1 MIKATT
7 HLICNSLF
15 VIALHSQEISTLQGV
30 VTDQLDQPLEG
41 AVISLLHFSD
51 STLVKAAISEPNG
64 SFEVATNEQGPF
76 LAMVQMFGYSL
87 YTTDKLNDLSS
98 FLNVK
103 LTPQSVT
110 NAEVVVVGKI
120 PFAEKKIDRMVI
132 NPDALISNAGL
143 TALEVL
149 EKSPGVQV
157 DLEGNI
163 KLRGQSGVM
172 VMIDD
177 KQTYLSSSD
186 LASYLRSLPASSI
199 GRIEIMTTP
208 PAKYDAEGSAGVINI
223 VMKRTKVNGLSGGV
237 NVGYSQGYYWRSND
251 SFHLDYRINKLNF
264 FSNFSYGNNGS
275 YQDLTIRRQYFT
287 DGELNSGFIQR
298 TRIKKRNEGWQG
310 KVGLDYYMNEHSTAG
325 FSVSGFTNTNTE
337 STHNLAE
344 ISDSLSSLTGK
355 VNAFVPMK
363 QKMSSITANINYTW
377 KIDSLGQEL
386 SMNADYSIFDAK
398 MDQSLLNDTYTPSD
412 VLLLS
417 TNLVSNLPSSID
429 IATAKIDYSH
439 PFRNHSRFDT
449 GAKTSSIHTENF
461 ANFYDEADG
470 ELSPN
475 YDFTNTFFYDE
486 QIHAGYVN
494 YSGEKKLFAYQAGL
508 RYENTVMEG
517 VQKGNALQPD
527 STFKR
532 NYGNFFPTL
541 YLNQKLDSLG
551 KHVIGLSA
559 GRRINRPNYQDMNP
573 FTYPMDR
580 FTLYSGNPFL
590 QPTFSY
596 YGELSYLNNNNY
608 NFTMYAGTNKNEINE
623 TIEQTNGIFYSRPG
637 NIGKSTYLGFSVSGA
652 YEVAKW
658 WTIQFYAEYMY
669 TTYSGKLYGQRLDNQ
684 GGFFSMNPVNMFTIT
699 DKLSAELSGFYRTK
713 IYSSQFV
720 MIPLHTINAG
730 LAYKMM
736 NNKATLRL
744 NINDALYTFQ
754 PGGNILSLNE
764 STASWKSYFDSRV
777 FGISFSYKFTKGKVL
792 AARDAGSSDTEL
804 ERVKK

>member
-1 MIKATT
+1 MIKTAT
-7 HLICNSLF
+7 LLLCNLLF
-15 VIALHSQEISTLQGV
+15 VIALRSQEIITLHGV
-30 VTDQLDQPLEG
+30 VKDNMDQPLEG
-41 AVISLLHFSD
+41 AVISLLRFSD

-64 SFEVATNEQGPF
+64 SFEVATQEQGPF
-76 LAMVQMFGYSL
+76 QAMVQMFGYSL
-87 YTTDKLNDLSS
+87 YTTGKLDDLSS

-103 LTPQSVT
+103 LIPQSVLG
-110 NAEVVVVGKI
+110 AETVVVGRI

-177 KQTYLSSSD
+177 RPTYLSSSD
-186 LASYLRSLPASSI
+186 LASYLRSLPASAI

-208 PAKYDAEGSAGVINI
+208 PAKYDAEGNAGVINI

-251 SFHLDYRINKLNF
+251 SFNLDYRINKLNF

-287 DGELNSGFIQR
+287 DGSVHSGFIQR

-310 KVGLDYYMNEHSTAG
+310 KAGLDYYMNEHSTVG
-325 FSVSGFTNTNTE
+325 FSVSGFTNSNTE

-355 VNAFVPMK
+355 VNAFVQMT
-363 QKMSSITANINYTW
+363 QKMGSITANINYTW
-377 KIDSLGQEL
+377 KIDTLGQEI
-386 SMNADYSIFDAK
+386 SMNADYSNFNSS
-398 MDQSLLNDTYTPSD
+398 MDQSLLNKIYTPAD
-412 VLLLS
+412 ELLFS

-439 PFRNHSRFDT
+439 PFRNHSRFDA
-449 GAKTSSIHTENF
+449 GAKTSRIHTENF
-461 ANFYDEADG
+461 ANFFDESNG
-470 ELSPN
+470 VYSPN

-486 QIHAGYVN
+486 QIQAGYVN

-508 RYENTVMEG
+508 RYENTVMQG
-517 VQKGNALQPD
+517 VQKGNAIQPD

-532 NYGNFFPTL
+532 NYGNFFPTI

-596 YGELSYLNNNNY
+596 FSELSYLNNNNY
-608 NFTMYAGTNKNEINE
+608 NFTLYIGTNKNEINE

-637 NIGKSTYLGFSVSGA
+637 NIGTSSYLGVSASGA
-652 YEVAKW
+652 YDIAKW
-658 WTIQFYAEYMY
+658 WTIQFYTEYMY
-669 TTYSGKLYGQRLDNQ
+669 TSYSGSIYNQKLNNHGA
-684 GGFFSMNPVNMFTIT
+684 FFFVNPINMFTLS
-699 DKLSAELSGFYRTK
+699 DKLSFELSGNYQTK
-713 IYSSQFV
+713 NYSAQFV
-720 MIPLHTINAG
+720 LIPVWSVRAG
-730 LAYKMM
+730 ISYKMM
-736 NNKATLRL
+736 NNKATLRINL
-744 NINDALYTFQ
+744 NDALYTYQ

-764 STASWKSYFDSRV
+764 STASWKSYFDTRV
-777 FGISFSYKFTKGKVL
+777 IGISFGYKFTKGKVL
-792 AARDAGSSDTEL
+792 AARDSGSSDTEL